1 MKKVFLLQVITT
13 LFFSPASFS
22 QQANNAELQKMY
34 DEDQGARAAANINWT
49 ILNKQDSLR
58 KARVYQLIKE
68 GKVITG
74 RDYYNTAMIF
84 QHGKDTVA
92 SAMAV
97 KQMRKAVELDTTIN
111 KWLLAAAIDR
121 DLMRHGKPQIYGTQY
136 TKFSADEKWKRYQ
149 IDTTQVTDVER
160 KAYGVETLAEQ
171 KIKER
176 VMNLRSISEYYAS
189 SKSVDKTV
197 QFIKA
202 EIEKGEASEYNVT
215 ESGINE
221 FGYELMKENKPEE
234 ALKIFKLNTELYPK
248 GYNTWDSYGE
258 CLLKLNKKEEGLKA
272 YQKSLNLNPKN
283 ENALKVLNDNK

>member
-13 LFFSPASFS
+13 LFFSLASFG
-22 QQANNAELQKMY
+22 QQTNNAELQKMY
-34 DEDQGARAAANINWT
+34 DEDQGARAAANINWAM
-49 ILNKQDSLR
+49 LNKKDSLR
-58 KARVYQLIKE
+58 EARVYELIKE
-68 GKVITG
+68 GKVVTG

-84 QHGKDTVA
+84 QHGRDTVA

-97 KQMRKAVELDTTIN
+97 KQMRKAVELDSTIN

-149 IDTTQVTDVER
+149 IDTTQVTDVGR